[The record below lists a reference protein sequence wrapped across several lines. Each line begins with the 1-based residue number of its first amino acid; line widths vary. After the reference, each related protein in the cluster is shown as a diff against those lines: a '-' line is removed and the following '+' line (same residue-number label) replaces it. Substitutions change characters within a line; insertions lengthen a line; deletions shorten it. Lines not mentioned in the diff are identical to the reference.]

1 MCCVVEQGRTEKGIF
16 SGLDIYRAFAG
27 TQEKGLNSGLPFP
40 SKCRPK
46 RHKREIFGFS
56 SLSLCLTGFFSKS
69 LAWNLPHYYTRVSPE
84 ESRLMHIA
92 LVYMIPC
99 ILAFFK
105 IVCWICP
112 RLIVVVS
119 FDKDNG
125 RQYLRGEGRGG
136 GCLTRRTRKLS
147 RQTGKKKKKKKKRAS
162 LLLTTMGFSSFF
174 LFRRRK
180 GTKKN
185 PPPLQLFPRDGE
197 TQDRQKKER
206 ERALHKKR
214 PCCRVCT
221 GWRIY
226 FWFEISRGSKL
237 KEHMKRSWKYFLV
250 HVKEFLINTF

>member
-1 MCCVVEQGRTEKGIF
+1 MKENEDSTYLLSKISEFKSCSCWASTVSFVCFVGQHVFRQFPTSSTIGSCFLGLCSVRVHVCLQAHTIEKQLASTCVREMCCVVEQGRTEKGIF

-105 IVCWICP
+105 IVC
-112 RLIVVVS
+112 
-119 FDKDNG
+119 
-125 RQYLRGEGRGG
+125 
-136 GCLTRRTRKLS
+136 
-147 RQTGKKKKKKKKRAS
+147 
-162 LLLTTMGFSSFF
+162 
-174 LFRRRK
+174 
-180 GTKKN
+180 
-185 PPPLQLFPRDGE
+185 
-197 TQDRQKKER
+197 
-206 ERALHKKR
+206 
-214 PCCRVCT
+214 
-221 GWRIY
+221 
-226 FWFEISRGSKL
+226 
-237 KEHMKRSWKYFLV
+237 
-250 HVKEFLINTF
+250 